1 MYSSTVLERGSRMAC
16 VLILA
21 TLVVGFGSVSSA
33 RGARGSFVV
42 TCDYSHSLEDDP
54 IIWPDQPGA
63 SHLHD
68 FFGNEGTNANSSLLS
83 MRRDDTKC
91 RLLSDRAG
99 YWSPAVYLD
108 RVQVTPDRVRA
119 YYFGIARDGIDSYPR
134 GLQMVAGNA
143 SATTAEENPHVKW
156 FCGAAK
162 KLATGTPVST
172 HPYDCTRYARTNPFV
187 DGLVAKVDFPNCWN
201 GIGLERS
208 DVTYALHGFVEP
220 GEPCPEGFEHAL
232 PRLIL
237 RIHFGF
243 MDPCLGAKPCRWDRA
258 PEENIKLSLSSG
270 GYVTYHADFWNAW
283 QQRRLDHF
291 IQVCLVEH
299 TPCGGLVSGRL

>member
-1 MYSSTVLERGSRMAC
+1 MYSSTVLERGSRVAS
-16 VLILA
+16 VLIL
-21 TLVVGFGSVSSA
+21 TMLLVGFVSVSGA
-33 RGARGSFVV
+33 RAARGSFVV
-42 TCDYSHSLEDDP
+42 TCGYSHSLEDDP
-54 IIWPDQPGA
+54 IVWPGQPGA

-68 FFGNEGTNANSSLLS
+68 FFGNEGTNANSSVQS
-83 MRRDDTKC
+83 MRGDDTTC

-99 YWSPAVYLD
+99 YWNPTVYLD
-108 RVQVTPDRVRA
+108 GVPVTPDRVRA
-119 YYFGIARDGIDSYPR
+119 YYFGIARDGIESYPR
-134 GLQMVAGNA
+134 GLQMIAGNA
-143 SATTAEENPHVKW
+143 SATTAEENPHVRW

-162 KLATGTPVST
+162 KLASGTPVSS
-172 HPYDCTRYARTNPFV
+172 HPYDCTEYAKTNPFV

-201 GIGLERS
+201 GVGLTPA
-208 DVTYALHGFVEP
+208 DVTYADHGFAEP

-243 MDPCLGAKPCRWDRA
+243 MDPCLGATPCSSDEA

-270 GYVTYHADFWNAW
+270 GYFTFHADFWNTW
-283 QQRRLDHF
+283 QQRRLDRF
-291 IQVCLVEH
+291 VQVCLVEH